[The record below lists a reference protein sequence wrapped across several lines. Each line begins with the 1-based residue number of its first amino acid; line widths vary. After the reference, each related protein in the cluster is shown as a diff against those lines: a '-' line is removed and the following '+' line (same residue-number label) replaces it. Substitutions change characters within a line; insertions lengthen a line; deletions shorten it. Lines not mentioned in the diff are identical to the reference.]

1 MKLEEHLREFLD
13 GSIDAAEARELAVAA
28 VAGNLRQ
35 IKLGIAERLWLARQ
49 PGTDD
54 AKASAAHLGAA
65 RSLKLR
71 YDAARA
77 EYDRLNGLPVSGPE
91 LHVVEGGHPDMPG
104 TPGTS
109 GGVA

>member
-1 MKLEEHLREFLD
+1 MRFEEHLREFLD
-13 GSIDAAEARELAVAA
+13 GSVDDAEARDLSVAA

-49 PGTDD
+49 IGVED
-54 AKASAAHLGAA
+54 AKASAAHLDAA

-77 EYDRLNGLPVSGPE
+77 EYDRLSGGPVGGPD
-91 LHVVEGGHPDMPG
+91 LHVVEGGHPDVPG
-104 TPGTS
+104 TPG
-109 GGVA
+109 GAA